1 MPLTLLGVSS
11 VDPQPS
17 SHSVPNRSVEKPN
30 VRFDRYDRSL
40 AQGYQPQQ
48 RYPLSVHLH
57 P

>member
-1 MPLTLLGVSS
+1 MTLLGVSS